1 MLSILNT
8 MFQRWIL
15 PKKAVYLVGVKGAE
29 REDPP
34 LQGGD
39 ESEAALRHPL
49 GEITGNYILL

>member
-29 REDPP
+29 REDP
-34 LQGGD
+34 
-39 ESEAALRHPL
+39 
-49 GEITGNYILL
+49 